1 MPRYTVQFEEQ
12 HIHKL
17 AVEIDAADE
26 QEAYQK
32 AYQSDYNV
40 SDPVQVEDQLIS
52 KRVYDSSAQIVMPI
66 NFRGPFV

>member
-52 KRVYDSSAQIVMPI
+52 KRVYDNSAQLVMPI